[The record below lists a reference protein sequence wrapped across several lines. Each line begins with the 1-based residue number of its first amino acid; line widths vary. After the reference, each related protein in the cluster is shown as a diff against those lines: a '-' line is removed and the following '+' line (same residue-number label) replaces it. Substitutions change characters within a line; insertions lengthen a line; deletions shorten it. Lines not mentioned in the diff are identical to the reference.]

1 LPGLLTSFAWLAL
14 IIVVATVH
22 ESVSKLPVVFHRR
35 LQPAILL
42 ETGYVTS
49 LAKKPIQFLNREQKV
64 TESAI
69 WTQQATLDEAVHC
82 RHRQSAEILA
92 RLSEFQCADGRK
104 IIGVVALLSFGRFGV
119 RHASPSWFQN

>member
-49 LAKKPIQFLNREQKV
+49 LAKKPIQFLNRK
-64 TESAI
+64 
-69 WTQQATLDEAVHC
+69 QQMAKATIGFKQTALDEAVHR
-82 RHRQSAEILA
+82 RHRQPAEIVTG
-92 RLSEFQCADGRK
+92 LSEF
-104 IIGVVALLSFGRFGV
+104 
-119 RHASPSWFQN
+119 